1 MEEEKKIKNIEEL
14 EGMQVAFL
22 FPQKQVSVVDL
33 TARQAAIIIQIL
45 GFEIDEESDIVCYD
59 DNQLDD
65 LYGRKAPANNNKISA
80 Y

>member
-1 MEEEKKIKNIEEL
+1 MDENAKIKNIEEL
-14 EGMQVAFL
+14 EGMQIAFL

-45 GFEIDEESDIVCYD
+45 GFEIDAESDIVCYD

-65 LYGRKAPANNNKISA
+65 LYGRKNPNPNVASF
-80 Y
+80 